1 VLVTPPSAPAP
12 TRAARHAP
20 PAAATAAA
28 IAAAVAVAAALR
40 VALLRSD
47 AVITYDDG
55 VYSASVD
62 AMRHGALP
70 YRDVFSSQGPLFLPL
85 LRFASILGGGAS
97 WAPRLVPFAAGL
109 AVVVLTHRLASRVAD
124 AAGAL
129 LAALLVATSGVILY
143 TTSALAADGV
153 AGALALGAVVA
164 ALRPSRR
171 QLAIVAALAGAA
183 LAVKSLLVVPPVAAA
198 LWLVA
203 RGHGRRAAAAVLAG
217 AVGLVVLLALP
228 WGLGNVWNQYVSYH
242 MRERKGS
249 APGGNLRLVRMS
261 MWHDDRLLVA
271 VVAAAGVTALVLV
284 LAGRARHAPARPDD
298 AREHDVVVALV
309 LWIALAAFILL
320 FHSPLFVQ
328 HLTVL
333 VPPAAVLAA
342 RWRPPVVAL
351 VVIAL
356 LVVPGQG
363 DRLDWRLS
371 QFPADPAS
379 APAVA
384 LLRAIEPE
392 DARVISD
399 DPGLAW
405 QAGRLVPPAL
415 VDTSFERIRA
425 GSLTRDAVVG
435 AAQAPD
441 VCAVVFWSGRFDA
454 LGGVRGHLPGYRVAL
469 ADGARTVYLRDGCR
483 VGTGVSGT

>member
-1 VLVTPPSAPAP
+1 VQVTLSSAPAP
-12 TRAARHAP
+12 TRGARRTP
-20 PAAATAAA
+20 NSAATAAA

-40 VALLRSD
+40 VAFLRSD

-85 LRFASILGGGAS
+85 LRMASVFGGGAA
-97 WAPRLVPFAAGL
+97 WAPRLAPFAASIAL
-109 AVVVLTHRLASRVAD
+109 VVLTYRVASRVAD

-129 LAALLVATSGVILY
+129 LAALLVGTSGVVLY

-153 AGALALGAVVA
+153 AGAFALGAVVA
-164 ALRPSRR
+164 AVRPSRR
-171 QLAIVAALAGAA
+171 QLAIVAVLAGAA

-203 RGHGRRAAAAVLAG
+203 RGHGRRAGAAVLAG
-217 AVGLVVLLALP
+217 AVGLVALLALP
-228 WGLGNVWNQYVSYH
+228 WGLGNVWSQYVSYH
-242 MRERKGS
+242 VHERQGS
-249 APGGNLRLVRMS
+249 TPGGNFRLVRLS
-261 MWHDDRLLVA
+261 AWHDDRLLIA
-271 VVAAAGVTALVLV
+271 VAAAAIVTATVLA
-284 LAGRARHAPARPDD
+284 LAGRARHAPARPVE
-298 AREHDVVVALV
+298 AREHDIVVALA
-309 LWIALAAFILL
+309 LWLALALFIVLL
-320 FHSPLFVQ
+320 HSPLFVQ

-333 VPPAAVLAA
+333 VPPVAVLAA
-342 RWRPPVVAL
+342 RWRPPVVVL
-351 VVIAL
+351 ILLAL

-371 QFPADPAS
+371 AFPPDPAS

-384 LLRAIEPE
+384 LLRAIEPH

-399 DPGLAW
+399 SPGLAW

-425 GSLTRDAVVG
+425 GSLTPDAVTR
-435 AAQAPD
+435 AAQDPN

-469 ADGARTVYLRDGCR
+469 AAGPRTIYLRDDCLAG
-483 VGTGVSGT
+483 SES